1 MHWYLRSRSMKSL
14 KEEEGGAM
22 GSNRRGSLGPRSLL
36 ERRWSAVSNAGN
48 FRKKK
53 RTTITTKP
61 AKNEEPDYVRVPKT
75 EFEEFKH
82 RVSAIGE
89 SAANLGSDFQEN
101 SFRRKKNFVGV
112 G

>member
-1 MHWYLRSRSMKSL
+1 MRSRSMKSL
-14 KEEEGGAM
+14 KEEEGGAT
-22 GSNRRGSLGPRSLL
+22 STNRRGSLGPRSLL

-53 RTTITTKP
+53 RAITKP
-61 AKNEEPDYVRVPKT
+61 SKNEEPDYVRVPKT

-89 SAANLGSDFQEN
+89 WQSGNLG
-101 SFRRKKNFVGV
+101 
-112 G
+112 